1 MSEKDN
7 NLDSFLQWI
16 QKKWDGFVKPD
27 TGDGPG
33 MSNTER
39 ISIFLICYILAVAM
53 WSLVNL
59 GREFE
64 LNLAVPVQISN
75 IPPDMTLLE
84 ESVKSVEVTVSG
96 EGWMLMNLHNTNLN
110 LDISLNSD
118 AKTPRINLFDYMRR
132 EISTYPN
139 VNLLKVEPSIT
150 TLALGNKASKKVPV
164 KPNVITQLRSQF
176 HFVDEPRTFPDSV
189 LISGALE
196 TLKTI
201 HFIETEET
209 NLSDIKESINLELNL
224 KKSTNLISID
234 RDKILYRAKVS
245 EFTEGEIRVFV
256 RTVGLPAGIDVKF
269 SPSVITIRYD
279 VPIEEYAASQ
289 ELIPFTAFVN
299 FKELTRDTTGFIT
312 PIIQNVTPQLHLK
325 LRSFQPKRVSYYNV
339 INAE

>member
-1 MSEKDN
+1 MSEWNK
-7 NLDSFLQWI
+7 NLDSFFQWI
-16 QKKWDGFVKPD
+16 QKKWNDFVKPD
-27 TGDGPG
+27 SGEGPG

-64 LNLAVPVQISN
+64 LNFSVPIQISN
-75 IPPDMTLLE
+75 IPPDLTLSE
-84 ESVKSVEVTVSG
+84 ETVKAVDVTVSG
-96 EGWMLMNLHNTNLN
+96 EGWMLMNLHNSNLN

-118 AKTPRINLFDYMRR
+118 AKNPRINLFDYMRR
-132 EISTYPN
+132 EISAYPN

-150 TLALGNKASKKVPV
+150 TLALGTKISKKVPV
-164 KPNVITQLRSQF
+164 KANVITQLRNQF
-176 HFVDEPRTFPDSV
+176 HFVDVPRTFPDSV
-189 LISGALE
+189 LISGSFE
-196 TLKTI
+196 MLKTI
-201 HFIETEET
+201 QFIETEEA
-209 NLSDIKESINLELNL
+209 NLTDIKEPINLELSL
-224 KKSTNLISID
+224 KKPTDLITLD
-234 RDKILYRAKVS
+234 RSKIIFRAKVS

-256 RTVGLPAGIDVKF
+256 RTSGLPPGIDVKF

-299 FKELTRDTTGFIT
+299 FKELSRDTTGFVT